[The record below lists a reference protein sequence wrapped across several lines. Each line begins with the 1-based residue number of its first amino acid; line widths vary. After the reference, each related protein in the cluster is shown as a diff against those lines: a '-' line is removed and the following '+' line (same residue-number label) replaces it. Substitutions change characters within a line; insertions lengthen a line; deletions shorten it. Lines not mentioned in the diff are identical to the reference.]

1 MIAEVRYR
9 RIVESRAA
17 VTVVVYLVAMG
28 LWIYVVEERQL
39 FYGRPEANLP
49 LIVILAGVQL
59 GAGLLIGRWWALAL
73 PVVAVALAVPAGYP
87 DASKGEPLPTWFGL
101 LVVSPVAVILVG
113 AGVAA
118 AWAFRR
124 LRVG

>member
-9 RIVESRAA
+9 RIVESRASITA
-17 VTVVVYLVAMG
+17 AVYLIAMG

-39 FYGRPEANLP
+39 FYGQPETNLP
-49 LIVILAGVQL
+49 LTLILAGVQV
-59 GAGLLIGRWWALAL
+59 GAGLLVGRWWALAL
-73 PVVAVALAVPAGYP
+73 PLVAVALAVPAGYP
-87 DASKGEPLPTWFGL
+87 DANKGEPLPTWLGL
-101 LVVSPVAVILVG
+101 VVVSPVAVILVG

-118 AWAFRR
+118 ARGLRR

>member
-17 VTVVVYLVAMG
+17 VTAVVYLVAMG

-39 FYGRPEANLP
+39 LYGRREANLP

-73 PVVAVALAVPAGYP
+73 PL
-87 DASKGEPLPTWFGL
+87 SRLR
-101 LVVSPVAVILVG
+101 SR
-113 AGVAA
+113 
-118 AWAFRR
+118 FRR
-124 LRVG
+124 GTRTRARASRSRPGSVCWSSLQSL